1 MLQICLQ
8 MLESDEER
16 SEFEK
21 LYFSYRNLMFYIANN
36 ILHNEQLAEDAV
48 SETFVKLAKNFNTI
62 LEFGDINSKRT
73 KAYVAISVKNTALD
87 IKTKEQR
94 LFPIDE
100 VEYKM
105 SYDNEADELEKLIE
119 AETYENILNEFNNL
133 PDDARFAL
141 QSYAVFGHSISKIAG
156 ELCITEE
163 GVKKKIYRARKLLK
177 ERLYREDEQ

>member
-1 MLQICLQ
+1 

-21 LYFSYRNLMFYIANN
+21 LYYSYRNLMFYIANN

-48 SETFVKLAKNFNTI
+48 SETFIKLAINFKTI
-62 LEFGDINSKRT
+62 LEFGDINGKRT
-73 KAYVAISVKNTALD
+73 KAYVAISVKNAALD
-87 IKTKEQR
+87 IKAKEQR
-94 LFPIDE
+94 LFSIDE

-105 SYDNEADELEKLIE
+105 TYDNETDELEKLIE
-119 AETYENILNEFNNL
+119 TEAYENILNEFNNL

-141 QSYAVFGHSISKIAG
+141 QSYAIFGHSVGKIAE

-163 GVKKKIYRARKLLK
+163 GVKKKIYRARKLLRR
-177 ERLYREDEQ
+177 RLSEKNE